1 MKQFLLSLLAL
12 TFMATNA
19 FGSSGEDFLRSTGKI
34 YAVVAVIVVMFVG
47 IAIFLILLDN
57 KLTKVENQIRNE

>member
-19 FGSSGEDFLRSTGKI
+19 FGNSGEDFLRSTGKI